1 MYESPIKIIEDI
13 NRDVTDAFED
23 HVYKCVLRYGIDVD
37 REELIQALNYDRQMY
52 EKGYAD
58 GYKAGLESAE
68 IIRCRD
74 CEYYHPYYCEKWS
87 KFGTIHTPE
96 DGYCHMAE
104 RRENER

>member
-23 HVYKCVLRYGIDVD
+23 YVYKCVLRYGVEVD
-37 REELIQALNYDRQMY
+37 KEELVKALNYDRQMY

-68 IIRCRD
+68 ITHCRD
-74 CEYYHPYYCEKWS
+74 CKKW
-87 KFGTIHTPE
+87 KQHYT
-96 DGYCHMAE
+96 DGARFRCDLTDSDDFCSWAE
-104 RRENER
+104 RREG